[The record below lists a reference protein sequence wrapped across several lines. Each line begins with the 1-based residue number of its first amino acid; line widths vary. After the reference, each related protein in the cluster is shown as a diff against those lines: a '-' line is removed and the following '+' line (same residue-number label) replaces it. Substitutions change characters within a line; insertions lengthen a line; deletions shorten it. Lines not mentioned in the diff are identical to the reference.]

1 MMSITSVKN
10 WDPIIIKQNFFLRN
24 RKREEG
30 IGARIVQTPGHR
42 SFKGFAWGRPDKLRR
57 PIKNT
62 RCFQRNYQAAR
73 DWRLNNNASKFTQ
86 FKKPKDKTN
95 ITGYPTHQPTSLPTI
110 TPITCTNNTYPE
122 INRGKRGAKNKSRL
136 LRKTKRKKI
145 GSRGLVLSISTGN
158 GVGRTSAI
166 TRHLSYYRS
175 LNKNIVIIS

>member
-1 MMSITSVKN
+1 MMSTTSVKN

-24 RKREEG
+24 RKREGE

-42 SFKGFAWGRPDKLRR
+42 SFKAFAWGRPDKLWP

-73 DWRLNNNASKFTQ
+73 DWRLNNNASKFIQ

-95 ITGYPTHQPTSLPTI
+95 IPGYPAHQPTSPLTI
-110 TPITCTNNTYPE
+110 TPITCTYNTNPG
-122 INRGKRGAKNKSRL
+122 INRWKSGAKNKWRR
-136 LRKTKRKKI
+136 LRKTKRKKR

-158 GVGRTSAI
+158 AAERSCAI
-166 TRHLSYYRS
+166 TRHASCYRS